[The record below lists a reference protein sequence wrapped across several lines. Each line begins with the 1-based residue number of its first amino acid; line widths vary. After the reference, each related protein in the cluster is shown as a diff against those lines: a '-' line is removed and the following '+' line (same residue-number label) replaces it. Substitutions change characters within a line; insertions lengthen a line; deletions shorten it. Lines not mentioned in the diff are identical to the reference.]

1 MAVNV
6 SKQAGYYPSWVA
18 SSLSNLRIYV
28 DGLTLGTESSA
39 IMTWNATYGSGSFT
53 PWANTGTYAPD
64 VSTVDGV
71 KTAYFTPSYLND
83 NMTYLSEHSPQQFT
97 YGCLAWGSDG
107 TDWKDAMALAYA
119 FDPAQRQISRLE
131 KSGSSISHFT
141 GLSGQNSASVSGNLV
156 TSDWVFA
163 GVRAGG
169 GKLKVF
175 RNGVEGGEVNWS
187 PSASDTYNRTILACN
202 YMGNRHMTVR
212 IGAAFMCSGDIGYRD
227 MERITGFIFH
237 RLGKQG
243 KLSSSFVWKDIAPLQ
258 KNLFRGSEVFVSV
271 A

>member
-6 SKQAGYYPSWVA
+6 SKQAGYYPSWIA
-18 SSLSNLRIYV
+18 SSLSNLKIYV
-28 DGLTLGTESSA
+28 DGLTLGSESSA

-53 PWANTGTYAPD
+53 PWTSSSSYAPAVETRD
-64 VSTVDGV
+64 SV
-71 KTAYFTPSYLND
+71 KTAYFTPSYYND
-83 NMTYLSEHSPQQFT
+83 NMTYQSEHSPQQFT
-97 YGCLAWGSDG
+97 YGALVWGSDG
-107 TDWKDAMALAYA
+107 TDWKDAMSLAYA
-119 FDPAQRQISRLE
+119 FDPAQRQVSRLE
-131 KSGSSISHFT
+131 KAGGNTAHYT
-141 GLSGQNSASVSGNLV
+141 GLSGGNAASVSGNLV

-169 GKLKVF
+169 GKLRVF

-187 PSASDTYNRTILACN
+187 PSVSDTFNRTILACN
-202 YMGNRHMTVR
+202 YLGNRHMTVR

-237 RLGKQG
+237 RLGKQS
-243 KLSSSFVWKDIAPLQ
+243 KLTSNFVWKNIAPLQ
-258 KNLFRGSEVFVSV
+258 KNLFIGSEVFASV